1 MLEDNRGSLGKT
13 WGGVSMTRL
22 RKTKGIPWK
31 TIFWNSCK
39 LRYRKVKDESL
50 GGMVN
55 KGL

>member
-1 MLEDNRGSLGKT
+1 MLEDNRGSLGKI
-13 WGGVSMTRL
+13 WGGVSMTHL

-50 GGMVN
+50 GGVVN